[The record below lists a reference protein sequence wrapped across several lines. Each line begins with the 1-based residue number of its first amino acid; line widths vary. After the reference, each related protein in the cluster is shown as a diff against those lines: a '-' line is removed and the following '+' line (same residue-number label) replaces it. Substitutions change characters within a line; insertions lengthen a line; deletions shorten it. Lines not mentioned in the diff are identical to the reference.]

1 MPNSPLNILTT
12 LKKAF
17 DLLKRND
24 PLILSASTAF
34 FTTFSIS
41 PILIILLD
49 FLGLFFD
56 PEDIHKEIFDT
67 MSITLGEGTAKDIHT
82 IVHGFKEQ
90 QTSAWVTIATTLFFY
105 FIATTLLGVIKQSIH
120 RLWKIRKKAEKNIM
134 YNMKERMIGV
144 GLLFVVAVLV
154 VHSYFIDR
162 RLLAGLEDGSVL
174 TRSIDSGFSFLIV
187 VIWFTLVLKLLPEA
201 RMSWKVGL
209 TGGLFTGVLF
219 KGGELL
225 LGKILIHWKLV
236 AIFGVS
242 SSMAVILLFIFY
254 CSFIL
259 YLGAAFTCEYAKAI
273 RKPIQPGKYAIEYVE
288 EITAEGR

>member
-1 MPNSPLNILTT
+1 MPNSPLHILAS

-49 FLGLFFD
+49 FLSLFFN
-56 PEDIHKEIFDT
+56 PEEIHKEIFGA
-67 MSITLGEGTAKDIHT
+67 IAATLGDATSEDIHT
-82 IVHGFKEQ
+82 IVHNFKEQ
-90 QTSAWVTIATTLFFY
+90 QTSPWLTIATTLFFY
-105 FIATTLLGVIKQSIH
+105 FIATTLLGVIKQAIH
-120 RLWKIRKKAEKNIM
+120 QLWKIRKKEEKNMM
-134 YNMKERMIGV
+134 YSFKERLTEIGM
-144 GLLFVVAVLV
+144 LLVAAVLV
-154 VHSYFIDR
+154 SLSYFFDQLLVTLDANS
-162 RLLAGLEDGSVL
+162 LLARCIDG
-174 TRSIDSGFSFLIV
+174 GFSFLV
-187 VIWFTLVLKLLPEA
+187 AAIWFTLILKMLPEA

-225 LGKILIHWKLV
+225 LGKILIHWKL
-236 AIFGVS
+236 AMIFGVS
-242 SSMAVILLFIFY
+242 NSMALLLLFVFY

-259 YLGAAFTCEYAKAI
+259 YLGAAFTWEYSKALG
-273 RKPIQPGKYAIEYVE
+273 KPIQPGKYAIEYVE